1 MAAVPRIPIL
11 VLSLALVAVVGCSG
25 DSDAGDS
32 APPGTTAPTTRKVEL
47 PPAAGSRGRTYTVD
61 QVEQRLSTV
70 TKLPV
75 VLYAEAST
83 PDVTSLR
90 TRPHGTDRFG
100 EFQLFVFRPAAAK
113 RMTRTFTGAGRP
125 DAQGIY
131 WVPDQAGGW
140 IAVTLH
146 GRNLVLGWFPTSYG
160 SKAVDARWARLQAAV
175 AKII

>member
-1 MAAVPRIPIL
+1 MAAVSRIP
-11 VLSLALVAVVGCSG
+11 VLALSAALAVVGCSG
-25 DSDAGDS
+25 ESAGDS
-32 APPGTTAPTTRKVEL
+32 APPGTTAPTTRRLEPP
-47 PPAAGSRGRTYTVD
+47 PPAAAGRGRTYTVD
-61 QVEQRLSTV
+61 QVEQRLGTV
-70 TKLPV
+70 TRLPV
-75 VLYAEAST
+75 VRYAEAST

-113 RMTRTFTGAGRP
+113 RMTRVFTQAVRP
-125 DAQGIY
+125 DERGIY

-146 GRNLVLGWFPTSYG
+146 GRNLALGWFPTSYG

-175 AKII
+175 AKIL